1 VKCPLVTGGANHE
14 HDKILYFPHVTWQ
27 KDTVTFV
34 VVDSFTNVAPTP
46 AALVFPFYGSHV
58 VLANITGRGW
68 CIPGG
73 HVEQGETLVET
84 IHRES
89 YEEAGIEL
97 DTVCPLG
104 YFALTATET
113 QKTRYIPTFIARVS
127 NFGEIP
133 ASSESEGRHLATLED
148 VADCYF
154 AWDELLSAVF
164 AYAWN
169 EKEQP
174 LRAGIPL
181 ADILG

>member
-1 VKCPLVTGGANHE
+1 VR
-14 HDKILYFPHVTWQ
+14 WQ
-27 KDTVTFV
+27 ADWATFV
-34 VVDSFTNVAPTP
+34 ATDRFADVAPTP

-84 IHRES
+84 IHREA

-97 DTVCPLG
+97 DVLHPLG
-104 YFALTATET
+104 YFALTAAEDPVVPP
-113 QKTRYIPTFIARVS
+113 RRPVCYIPIFIASVS
-127 NFGEIP
+127 NFGDIP
-133 ASSESEGRHLATLED
+133 KSSESEGRHLATLED

-164 AYAWN
+164 AYAWE
-169 EKEQP
+169 EKERY
-174 LRAGIPL
+174 LRSGIPL

>member
-1 VKCPLVTGGANHE
+1 VR
-14 HDKILYFPHVTWQ
+14 WQ
-27 KDTVTFV
+27 ADWATFV
-34 VVDSFTNVAPTP
+34 ATDRFTDIAPTP

-73 HVEQGETLVET
+73 HVEQGETLLET

-97 DTVCPLG
+97 DVLHPLG
-104 YFALTATET
+104 YFALMATET
-113 QKTRYIPTFIARVS
+113 QKTRYIPAFIASVS
-127 NFGEIP
+127 NFGDIP

-164 AYAWN
+164 AYAWD
-169 EKEQP
+169 EKERH

>member
-1 VKCPLVTGGANHE
+1 VAADDFAG
-14 HDKILYFPHVTWQ
+14 
-27 KDTVTFV
+27 
-34 VVDSFTNVAPTP
+34 VAPTP

-73 HVEQGETLVET
+73 HVERGETLLNT

-97 DTVCPLG
+97 DIVRPLG
-104 YFALTATET
+104 YFALTPLDSPNSP
-113 QKTRYIPTFIARVS
+113 RYIPTFIASVS
-127 NFGEIP
+127 NFSDIP
-133 ASSESEGRHLATLED
+133 ISSESEGRHLATLED

-164 AYAWN
+164 AYAWE
-169 EKEQP
+169 EKERH
-174 LRAGIPL
+174 LRSGIPL
-181 ADILG
+181 ADILDNPQIY